1 MLQTEGTI
9 LSQPIIPKLP
19 DRTNLSGAVAVST
32 GGRYVAVGFKHQPW
46 MSHLLADVMTMDIT
60 FWDDDLIFLVRE
72 ASNPEPVAK
81 IPLGTD
87 VRALSFSPDDPP
99 TLAFVTGSTL
109 RVLRIQPKARDPKA
123 Y

>member
-1 MLQTEGTI
+1 
-9 LSQPIIPKLP
+9 
-19 DRTNLSGAVAVST
+19 
-32 GGRYVAVGFKHQPW
+32 